1 MNEKQ
6 REAILDFLN
15 DCNDEG
21 ILNIVRDIN
30 GYSGDYD
37 NLVWYDMEYEFD
49 ELCDGMKPWEIARAC
64 YYGDFNPTHDYW
76 RYDGYGNF
84 ESTDYLDYDESDKE
98 DIVNAIENIPYSYLP
113 NDIQQILD
121 DNEGEGDED

>member
-6 REAILDFLN
+6 REAILEYLN
-15 DCNDEG
+15 DCDDEE

-30 GYSGDYD
+30 SYNGDCD

-49 ELCDGMKPWEIARAC
+49 ELCDGMKPWEVARAC

-76 RYDGYGNF
+76 HYDGYGNF
-84 ESTDYLDYDESDKE
+84 ESTDYFNYDESDKE
-98 DIVNAIENIPYSYLP
+98 DIIDAIEHIPYRYLP
-113 NDIQQILD
+113 DEIQQILD
-121 DNEGEGDED
+121 DNEDEGDED